1 MVGCVREKKK
11 HLFNIYMCV
20 VRNRRKVQ
28 MKLRVIAYTC
38 AIESASL
45 MWNKSSETRDQ
56 PNEVGCGN
64 VKERKTRQWTHS
76 QGGFL
81 STPIRNG
88 FLKPNDVT
96 PVLHMSQPCAFLHP
110 FDYYLSS
117 NVGRWRNSCSLW
129 TPTAPKDVFLQI
141 KIEITRKHFFFTSSI
156 AFPWFFFL
164 RRFSLFVSLLG
175 LNVLTE
181 FASAFSIEEILA
193 DIRVCLQFAT
203 CLISQE
209 CAVNLLWR
217 IPTSQLKGRGSLCGK
232 TSTWSK
238 HFWHLCHWGSTVPS
252 ICWVSLSVFLHIK
265 SEGQQTNPRLNT
277 ISIR

>member
-156 AFPWFFFL
+156 AFPWFFF
-164 RRFSLFVSLLG
+164 
-175 LNVLTE
+175 
-181 FASAFSIEEILA
+181 FASVQFVCFSFGSECVDWVCQCIQHWR
-193 DIRVCLQFAT
+193 DISWYQGLFTIC
-203 CLISQE
+203 
-209 CAVNLLWR
+209 
-217 IPTSQLKGRGSLCGK
+217 
-232 TSTWSK
+232 
-238 HFWHLCHWGSTVPS
+238 HLSY
-252 ICWVSLSVFLHIK
+252 
-265 SEGQQTNPRLNT
+265 QPRMCRKLVVKD
-277 ISIR
+277 SY